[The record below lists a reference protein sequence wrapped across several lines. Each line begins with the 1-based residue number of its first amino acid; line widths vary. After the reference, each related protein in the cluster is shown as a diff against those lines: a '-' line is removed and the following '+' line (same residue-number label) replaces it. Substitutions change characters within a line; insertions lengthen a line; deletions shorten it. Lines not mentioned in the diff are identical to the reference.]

1 LAGIMQRLGAVR
13 TSTALDPSSQ
23 SSSLRDVLL
32 RFWRKPALN
41 RVFNASLRYAPPPV
55 RTYVERERLRTR
67 LRTRRRAVPEPAYRE
82 LLNRGLAQVAER
94 IGRDNLGDYLEFGVF
109 NGTSLVAAFRE
120 TQALGLNMRLIGFDS
135 FQGLPQAA
143 AHEDDGQWHPGAW
156 KSELAFTKAVLDDE
170 GVDMNRV
177 TLVPG
182 WFSDTCVPETARKY
196 GITKASVI
204 MVDCDIYSSTKDAL
218 RFCAPLIQ
226 DTTLMLFDDWHTGQL
241 AAKNKGE
248 RKAFEEWL
256 EEQGCFTAE
265 PFGSYRWKSETFMVT
280 RTK

>member
-1 LAGIMQRLGAVR
+1 MAGVDLQPGVGAH
-13 TSTALDPSSQ
+13 

-32 RFWRKPALN
+32 RFWRTPALN

-55 RTYVERERLRTR
+55 RGYVERERLRAR
-67 LRTRRRAVPEPAYRE
+67 LRGRRRAVPEPAYRE
-82 LLNRGLAQVAER
+82 LLNRGLTHLSER

-109 NGTSLVAAFRE
+109 NGTSLVSAFRE
-120 TQALGLNMRLIGFDS
+120 TDALGLKKMRLFGFDS
-135 FQGLPQAA
+135 FQGLPEAA
-143 AHEDDGQWHPGAW
+143 AHEDDGKWKPGAW
-156 KSELAFTKAVLDDE
+156 RSELAFTKAVLDDE

-182 WFSDTCVPETARKY
+182 WFSDTCVPATARKY

-204 MVDCDIYSSTKDAL
+204 MVDCDIYSSTKEAL
-218 RFCAPLIQ
+218 NFCAPLIQ
-226 DTTLMLFDDWHTGQL
+226 DQALMLFDDWHTGAL
-241 AAKNKGE
+241 AAKNMGE

-265 PFGSYRWKSETFMVT
+265 SFGTYRAKSETFMVT
-280 RTK
+280 RTTK